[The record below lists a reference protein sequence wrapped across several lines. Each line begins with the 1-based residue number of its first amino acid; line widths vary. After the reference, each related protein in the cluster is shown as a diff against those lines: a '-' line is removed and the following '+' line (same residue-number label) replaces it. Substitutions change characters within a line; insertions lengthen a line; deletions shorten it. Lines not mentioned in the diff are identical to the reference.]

1 MVDGQSAS
9 WGLRKNVEDEAD
21 HSEIVMA
28 AVDDNA
34 GVSGG
39 SACGLTYLPRRAQV
53 DEAVLL
59 VKLRRRE
66 HVRDGERRL
75 RIYDFV
81 DISGWLCRCRHGGPD
96 FSSRG
101 GSFKIIPLDGLFVL
115 RPAKRVGK

>member
-1 MVDGQSAS
+1 
-9 WGLRKNVEDEAD
+9 
-21 HSEIVMA
+21 MA
-28 AVDDNA
+28 AVDDSA

-39 SACGLTYLPRRAQV
+39 SAYGLTYLPRRAQV

-66 HVRDGERRL
+66 HLRDGERRL

-81 DISGWLCRCRHGGPD
+81 DISGWLCRRRHDGPD
-96 FSSRG
+96 FGSRG
-101 GSFKIIPLDGLFVL
+101 GSSKIIPLDGLFVL